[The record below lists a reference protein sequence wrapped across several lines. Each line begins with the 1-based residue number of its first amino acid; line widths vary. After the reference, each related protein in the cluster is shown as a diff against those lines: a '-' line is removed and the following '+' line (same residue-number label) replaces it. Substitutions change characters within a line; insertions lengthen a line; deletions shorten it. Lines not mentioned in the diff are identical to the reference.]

1 MLCEA
6 TYTDVS
12 LAAVLAEKYPS
23 KVYIQRYEDF
33 VVDPYG
39 VLDNL
44 VKFLELSP
52 EPVMDIF
59 LETHTG
65 KSRHKIWFDKK

>member
-39 VLDNL
+39 ALDNL
-44 VKFLELSP
+44 VKFLELSH

-65 KSRHKIWFDKK
+65 KSRHNI